1 MRKRNVKN
9 ALVKTIAFVSAT
21 AMLSTSFS
29 TISFAKEVPE
39 DTDTVDSAYSKV
51 VESDLTEDIAL
62 DEVEEVAAAEA
73 DDAEVVSLEEADS
86 ETAETEDKGYSIASV
101 LSFAGFCKS

>member
-9 ALVKTIAFVSAT
+9 AILKTIAFVSAT

-29 TISFAKEVPE
+29 TISFAKEAPD
-39 DTDTVDSAYSKV
+39 DTETVDSVYSKV

-62 DEVEEVAAAEA
+62 DEIEEVAAAEV
-73 DDAEVVSLEEADS
+73 DDAEIESSTETEA
-86 ETAETEDKGYSIASV
+86 ETAEEVDAEDAEAEEV
-101 LSFAGFCKS
+101 